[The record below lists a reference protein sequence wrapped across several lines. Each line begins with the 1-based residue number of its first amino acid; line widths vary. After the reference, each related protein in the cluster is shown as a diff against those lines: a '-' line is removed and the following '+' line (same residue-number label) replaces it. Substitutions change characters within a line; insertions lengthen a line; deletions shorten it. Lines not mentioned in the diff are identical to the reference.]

1 MIHDQAAG
9 LREKVDIDRGLKNT
23 KIITVTSGK
32 GGVGKSNFTLNFA
45 LALLESGH
53 RTAIMDADIGL
64 ANIDVLMGIAPKHSL
79 LDVLNNSLTI
89 WDIMEKGPN
98 NLLFIPGGSDLQ
110 SMFDLKRSNLP
121 YLFDQLSLL
130 NGHID
135 TLLIDTGAGISPE
148 SLKFILSSDE
158 VFLITTPEPTSI
170 TDAYAM
176 LKIIHTKN
184 NSIKINLIINQV
196 VSEREGKGTSE
207 RFRVAA
213 ERFLDYQVNI
223 YGYIP
228 QDDNISKA
236 VKKQE
241 PFYLSYPNSKASK
254 SIRLLVDKY
263 TNNKNE
269 LDVRGVSTFLEQ
281 VSNWF
286 HR

>member
-281 VSNWF
+281 VSHWF

>member
-1 MIHDQAAG
+1 
-9 LREKVDIDRGLKNT
+9 
-23 KIITVTSGK
+23 
-32 GGVGKSNFTLNFA
+32 
-45 LALLESGH
+45 
-53 RTAIMDADIGL
+53 MDADIGL

-98 NLLFIPGGSDLQ
+98 NLLFIPGGSD
-110 SMFDLKRSNLP
+110 LP